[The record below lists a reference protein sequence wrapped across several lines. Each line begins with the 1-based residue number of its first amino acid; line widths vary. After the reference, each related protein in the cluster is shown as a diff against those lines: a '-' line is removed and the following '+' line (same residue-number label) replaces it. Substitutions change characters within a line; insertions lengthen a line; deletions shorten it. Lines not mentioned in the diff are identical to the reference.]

1 MYKNQSKIQIN
12 VYFRLFLIDLMSGMN
27 TNAPEMTSVSIRG
40 PSIRS
45 LPTSIK

>member
-12 VYFRLFLIDLMSGMN
+12 VYFRLFLIDLKSGMN
-27 TNAPEMTSVSIRG
+27 TNAPEMRMVSING

-45 LPTSIK
+45 LPVKMI